1 MMKLDVVGF
10 GVAFGCIWSLCI
22 LVLVLASRRSRK
34 AEAVVALFSKVYRG
48 FEKTLSGAL
57 IGAVWGFVDGALS
70 GLVIAWVTNK
80 IIS

>member
-10 GVAFGCIWSLCI
+10 GVTLGCIWSLCI

-34 AEAVVALFSKVYRG
+34 AEAIVQLFSKVYRG
-48 FEKTLSGAL
+48 FGKSLSGAL
-57 IGAVWGFVDGALS
+57 VGAAWGFIDGAVS
-70 GLVIAWVTNK
+70 GLLIAWVTNK